1 MGTTS
6 LNLPGGSRQATEALT
21 RVTSGRMV
29 MKSERQSQRDNT
41 RGHAHQSRELPIDGL
56 RAPRVGY
63 EALTK
68 FLESEN
74 RRLREARQ
82 QLEAAG
88 ARQAKLDDLAPVG
101 LVTLGADGKILDINR
116 IAAALVGREKPE
128 LLNRPFGSLVV
139 AEDLPKFKV
148 HLRRCRMG
156 SAEMIGQWGGGAV
169 RGRPSSV
176 AVLGRARQSSA
187 RRASALASPKVI
199 SSELSLR
206 GSGNGPLVVQVASV
220 PVLDGESRLPQLETT
235 LIDIT
240 QRKRAEAALLVS
252 EQNLRALMEASPHP
266 IVFKDAAGRWLLANP
281 AALELF
287 ELTGVDYRNQ
297 RDSEL
302 AVHSPFFRAALQ
314 RREQADRA
322 AMNAGRMRRGDEVV
336 AKPDGSARV
345 IDVIRAP
352 LLYPDGRTKGLV
364 ALGYD
369 ITESKHKE
377 QALQQAQEQLEL
389 RVCERTAELLQ
400 ANAALQSEMAG
411 RQQAELAR
419 ARLAAIV
426 ESSSDAILSEDLD
439 GKITSWNRAAERVFG
454 YTSGQMAG
462 RSSLALVPSDRRG
475 EYRQTRERIRRG
487 ELVEPFET
495 VRLRKQGGPVEVSLT
510 VSPVMDAQGQVTG
523 ISVIHRDISRR
534 KQAEEALRASE
545 ARLQAILDHSPAMMF
560 LKDTQ
565 GRYLHVSRHFEQA
578 FHLPRGRALGRSD
591 AEIFPHDQAS
601 AFRANDQKVIE
612 SRVPIQFDEVAIHK
626 DGPHTSLVT
635 KFPIYDQ
642 EGKIYAVGGVVTDIT
657 ERKRLEE
664 EVLRISEREQRRI
677 AQDLHDG
684 LGQQLAG
691 ISCLSNTLSQKLAQQ
706 GSPEAQK
713 AARISKLLDGAVNVT
728 HSLAHG
734 LHPVE
739 AEPAGLMS
747 ALENLAASVRDLFRV
762 SCRFKCSR
770 PVLLAEN
777 IVATHLYRIA
787 QEAVTNALKHGRS
800 KRIDIVLS
808 ATPEQTMLEVR
819 DDGVGFEK
827 GVPPHKG
834 LGLRTMTHRAGK
846 IGGTLLIRK
855 GDRGGTE
862 VACTVPRIRRSNRA
876 NSISSGLPIGQKNRL

>member
-1 MGTTS
+1 
-6 LNLPGGSRQATEALT
+6 
-21 RVTSGRMV
+21 

-41 RGHAHQSRELPIDGL
+41 RGHAHQSRELPIAG
-56 RAPRVGY
+56 APRVGY

-74 RRLREARQ
+74 RKLREARQ

-139 AEDLPKFKV
+139 AEDVPKFKV
-148 HLRRCRMG
+148 HLRRCRVEG
-156 SAEMIGQWGGGAV
+156 AEPIEQQSGGAV
-169 RGRPSSV
+169 SGRSPLHGVPIPS
-176 AVLGRARQSSA
+176 G
-187 RRASALASPKVI
+187 LASPKVI

-206 GSGNGPLVVQVASV
+206 GSGGGPLVVQVASV

-266 IVFKDAAGRWLLANP
+266 IVFKDVAGRWLLANP

-297 RDSEL
+297 RESEL
-302 AVHSPFFRAALQ
+302 AAHSPFYRAVLQ
-314 RREQADRA
+314 RWEQADRA
-322 AMNAGRMRRGDEVV
+322 AMNAGRMSRGDEVV

-352 LLYPDGRTKGLV
+352 LRYADGRTKGLV

-426 ESSSDAILSEDLD
+426 ESSSDAILSENLE
-439 GKITSWNRAAERVFG
+439 GKITTWNHAAKRVFG
-454 YTSGQMAG
+454 YTAGQMAG
-462 RSSLALVPSDRRG
+462 RSSLVLVPSDRRG
-475 EYRQTRERIRRG
+475 EYRQIRERIRRG

-495 VRLRKQGGPVEVSLT
+495 MRLRKQGGPVEISLT
-510 VSPVMDAQGQVTG
+510 VSPIIDARGRVTG
-523 ISVIHRDISRR
+523 ISAIHRDISRR
-534 KQAEEALRASE
+534 KRAEEALRASE

-565 GRYLHVSRHFEQA
+565 GRYLHVSRQFEQA
-578 FHLPRGRALGRSD
+578 FHLPRGRALGKTD
-591 AEIFPHDQAS
+591 AEIFPHDQA
-601 AFRANDQKVIE
+601 AVFRTNDQKVIE
-612 SRVPIQFDEVAIHK
+612 SGVPIQFDEVAIHK
-626 DGPHTSLVT
+626 DGPHTSIVT

-657 ERKRLEE
+657 ERRRLEE

-762 SCRFKCSR
+762 SCRFKCGR

-855 GDRGGTE
+855 GDGGGTE
-862 VACTVPRIRRSNRA
+862 VVCSVPRIRGANRA
-876 NSISSGLPIGQKNRL
+876 NLISSGLPIGQKNRL

>member
-6 LNLPGGSRQATEALT
+6 LNLPGGSWPATQALT
-21 RVTSGRMV
+21 RVTGGRMV
-29 MKSERQSQRDNT
+29 MKSERQSERDGT
-41 RGHAHQSRELPIDGL
+41 QGQGHQSRESPVVSAG
-56 RAPRVGY
+56 APRGGY
-63 EALTK
+63 QALTK

-148 HLRRCRMG
+148 HLRRCRME
-156 SAEMIGQWGGGAV
+156 SAEPIGQQSGGAV
-169 RGRPSSV
+169 RGRDQLHG
-176 AVLGRARQSSA
+176 AVG
-187 RRASALASPKVI
+187 ALASPTVI
-199 SSELSLR
+199 SSELSLG
-206 GSGNGPLVVQVASV
+206 GSRSGPLVVQVASV

-240 QRKRAEAALLVS
+240 QRKRVEAALLVS

-281 AALELF
+281 AALDLF

-297 RDSEL
+297 HESEL
-302 AVHSPFFRAALQ
+302 AAHSPFYRAALQ
-314 RREQADRA
+314 RWEQADRA
-322 AMNAGRMRRGDEVV
+322 VMNAGRMNRGDEVV

-352 LLYPDGRTKGLV
+352 LRYADGRTKGLV

-369 ITESKHKE
+369 ITESKQKE

-426 ESSSDAILSEDLD
+426 ESSSDAILSEDLE
-439 GKITSWNRAAERVFG
+439 GKITSWNHAAKRVFG
-454 YTSGQMAG
+454 YTAGQMTG
-462 RSSLALVPSDRRG
+462 RSSLVLVPSDRRG
-475 EYRQTRERIRRG
+475 EYRQIRERIRRG

-495 VRLRKQGGPVEVSLT
+495 MRLRKQGGPVEVSLT
-510 VSPVMDAQGQVTG
+510 VSPIIDAQGQVTG
-523 ISVIHRDISRR
+523 ISAIHRDISRR
-534 KQAEEALRASE
+534 KRAEEALRASE

-578 FHLPRGRALGRSD
+578 FHLPRGRALGKTD
-591 AEIFPHDQAS
+591 AEIFPHDQA
-601 AFRANDQKVIE
+601 AVFRTNDQKVIE
-612 SRVPIQFDEVAIHK
+612 SGVPIQFDEVAIHK
-626 DGPHTSLVT
+626 DGPHTSIVT

-657 ERKRLEE
+657 ERRRLEE

-706 GSPEAQK
+706 GSPEAEK

-762 SCRFKCSR
+762 SCRFKCGH
-770 PVLLAEN
+770 PVLMAEN
-777 IVATHLYRIA
+777 FVATHLYRIA

-827 GVPPHKG
+827 GVPPRKG

-855 GDRGGTE
+855 GDGGGTE
-862 VACTVPRIRRSNRA
+862 VVCTVPRSRGA
-876 NSISSGLPIGQKNRL
+876 KGTDSIISRLPIGHKNRL

>member
-1 MGTTS
+1 
-6 LNLPGGSRQATEALT
+6 
-21 RVTSGRMV
+21 

-41 RGHAHQSRELPIDGL
+41 RGDAHQSRELPIAG
-56 RAPRVGY
+56 APRVGY

-74 RRLREARQ
+74 RQLREARQ

-139 AEDLPKFKV
+139 AEDIPKFKA
-148 HLRRCRMG
+148 HLRRCRAE
-156 SAEMIGQWGGGAV
+156 SAEPIGQRGGGAV
-169 RGRPSSV
+169 RGRSQLQGVPIPS
-176 AVLGRARQSSA
+176 G
-187 RRASALASPKVI
+187 LASPTVI

-206 GSGNGPLVVQVASV
+206 GSGGGPLVVQVASV

-266 IVFKDAAGRWLLANP
+266 IIFKDAAGRWLLANP

-297 RDSEL
+297 RESEL
-302 AVHSPFFRAALQ
+302 AAHSPVYRAVLQ
-314 RREQADRA
+314 RWEQADRA
-322 AMNAGRMRRGDEVV
+322 AMNAGGINRGDEII

-352 LLYPDGRTKGLV
+352 LRYADGRTKGLV

-369 ITESKHKE
+369 ITESKQKE
-377 QALQQAQEQLEL
+377 QALRQAQEQLEL

-400 ANAALQSEMAG
+400 ANAALQSEMAR
-411 RQQAELAR
+411 RQRAELAR

-426 ESSSDAILSEDLD
+426 ESSSDAILSEDLE
-439 GKITSWNRAAERVFG
+439 GKITSWNHAARRVFG
-454 YTSGQMAG
+454 YTAGQMTG
-462 RSSLALVPSDRRG
+462 RSSLVLVPSDRRR
-475 EYRQTRERIRRG
+475 EYRQIRERIRRG

-495 VRLRKQGGPVEVSLT
+495 MRLRKQGGPVEISLT
-510 VSPVMDAQGQVTG
+510 VSPVMDAQGRVTG
-523 ISVIHRDISRR
+523 ISAIHRDISRR
-534 KQAEEALRASE
+534 KRAEEALRASE

-578 FHLPRGRALGRSD
+578 FHLPRGRALGKTD
-591 AEIFPHDQAS
+591 AELFPHDQA
-601 AFRANDQKVIE
+601 AVFRTNDKKVIE
-612 SRVPIQFDEVAIHK
+612 GGVPIQFDEVAIHK
-626 DGPHTSLVT
+626 DGPHTSIVT
-635 KFPIYDQ
+635 KFPLYDR
-642 EGKIYAVGGVVTDIT
+642 EGQIYAVGGVVTDIT

-691 ISCLSNTLSQKLAQQ
+691 ISCLSNALSQMLAEQ

-762 SCRFKCSR
+762 SCCFKCGR
-770 PVLLAEN
+770 PVLLTEN

-808 ATPEQTMLEVR
+808 ATPEQTLLVVR

-827 GVPPHKG
+827 EALSRKG
-834 LGLRTMTHRAGK
+834 LGLRTMSHRAGK
-846 IGGTLLIRK
+846 IGGTLVIRK
-855 GDRGGTE
+855 ADTGGTE
-862 VACTVPRIRRSNRA
+862 VVCTVPRIRGSNRA
-876 NSISSGLPIGQKNRL
+876 DSIISRLPIGQKNRL